1 MRSRVTAK
9 GSGHGGLP
17 VRPQQGASS
26 QSVPFGCPYSAEEGP
41 CAVPQPVAGALQ
53 PVYTHR
59 ARHVARSG
67 LSPCSGPEEWTGRSG
82 CRGEGRWPGGTSSR
96 GLGHKRTRARNPVS
110 PPRPQRPWPLRSLA
124 VHTGAASTAPPTGT
138 SAGPAGPGPVLF
150 TTPRSLHG
158 LLPLPRT
165 RFPPPPACLW
175 LSATFTS
182 LSFHCPSA
190 TPGLGAR
197 ALHPAGPVPRFLLVP
212 LLGGCLSSWAT
223 STPDPNVAW
232 AGFHEGTGESGPR
245 RTRLFLCQAM
255 GLLEGRDSV
264 GSGVTWGSPSP
275 PMTML
280 P

>member
-9 GSGHGGLP
+9 GSGHRGLP

-67 LSPCSGPEEWTGRSG
+67 LGPCSGPEEWTGRSG

-138 SAGPAGPGPVLF
+138 SAGTAGPGPVLF
-150 TTPRSLHG
+150 ATPRSLHG

-190 TPGLGAR
+190 TPRPRCACPAPSWSGASI
-197 ALHPAGPVPRFLLVP
+197 LAGPLVRRVSV
-212 LLGGCLSSWAT
+212 LLGDIYSRSKCRLGRLSRRDWREWPPEDT
-223 STPDPNVAW
+223 S
-232 AGFHEGTGESGPR
+232 
-245 RTRLFLCQAM
+245 
-255 GLLEGRDSV
+255 
-264 GSGVTWGSPSP
+264 
-275 PMTML
+275 L
-280 P
+280 PLPGDGAP